1 MTTNEQFFDLYRE
14 LENLLTA
21 TGTRD
26 ILESFKEL
34 ASHDTRLT
42 PYIDELSVFRTLRN
56 IEAHRP
62 NTSDYYQVSTSTVSL
77 LETIIDLIKN
87 PITADR
93 VAIPISRLVT
103 AGLNDALMDW
113 VTQMVTKPY
122 SNIPILDTNKHVLG
136 VLSDNVF
143 LQLLHAKKGQFD
155 SHVMIG
161 DIMNLLKVENHIK
174 ETYVFVS
181 RRSSLSSLV
190 EIFKQPYVN
199 GKRIAALF
207 VTQNGNAKEAIL
219 GMITPSDVLSKV
231 KLL

>member
-1 MTTNEQFFDLYRE
+1 MTSNEQFFDLYRE

-26 ILESFKEL
+26 MLESFKEL

-62 NTSDYYQVSTSTVSL
+62 NTSDYYEISSSTISL
-77 LETIIDLIKN
+77 LETIIDLIKH

-103 AGLNDALMDW
+103 ADLNDSLMGL

-122 SNIPILDTNKHVLG
+122 SNIPILDSNKHLLG
-136 VLSDNVF
+136 VLSDNVI

-155 SHVMIG
+155 SHVIIG
-161 DIMNLLKVENHIK
+161 DIMNLLKVENHVK
-174 ETYVFVS
+174 ETYVFVA
-181 RRSSLSSLV
+181 RRSSLSLLV
-190 EIFKQPYVN
+190 DIFKQPYVN

-207 VTQNGNAKEAIL
+207 VTQNGNDKEAIL

-231 KLL
+231 KLI